1 LTGFS
6 GLNTLYSSSI
16 ILEYKPMNRRKSLQL
31 IGGSAVGIAGLL
43 FADWKWQI
51 LDQLTH
57 KGFFTLQEEQT
68 ISAIADTIIP
78 EGLPPILPNPD
89 SKPIGA
95 LSTGTDQ
102 YLKKV
107 FEHCY
112 EKEDQDLIKSQLNAL
127 EQKGFLKA
135 EKQDRETML
144 LALSESEKEEENEFF
159 KVMKSETIT
168 GFTTVKEVMVDY
180 RNYQVAPGFYNG
192 CVDST
197 SNA

>member
-1 LTGFS
+1 
-6 GLNTLYSSSI
+6 
-16 ILEYKPMNRRKSLQL
+16 MNRRKSIQL
-31 IGGSAVGIAGLL
+31 IGGSAIGVAGLA

-57 KGFFTLQEEQT
+57 KGFFTYNEEQT

-78 EGLPPILPNPD
+78 GGLPPILSNPD

-112 EKEDQDLIKSQLNAL
+112 EKEDQDLIKTQLIAL
-127 EQKGFLKA
+127 EKRGFLKA
-135 EKQDRETML
+135 EKQVREEML
-144 LALSESEKEEENEFF
+144 MALSESEKEEEKEFF

-180 RNYQVAPGFYNG
+180 RKYQVAPGFYNG
-192 CVDST
+192 CADAT

>member
-1 LTGFS
+1 
-6 GLNTLYSSSI
+6 
-16 ILEYKPMNRRKSLQL
+16 MNRRKSLQL
-31 IGGSAVGIAGLL
+31 IGGSAIGVAGLA

-57 KGFFTLQEEQT
+57 KGFFTFNEEQT

-89 SKPIGA
+89 SRPIGA

-112 EKEDQDLIKSQLNAL
+112 EKEDQDLIKAQLIAL
-127 EQKGFLKA
+127 EKRGFLKA
-135 EKQDRETML
+135 EKQVREEML
-144 LALSESEKEEENEFF
+144 MALSESEKEEEKEFF
-159 KVMKSETIT
+159 KAMKSETIT

-180 RNYQVAPGFYNG
+180 RKYQVAPGFYNG
-192 CVDST
+192 CADAT